1 MSQAGMH
8 NGDTMQ
14 VLNWVSPPKIATRCR
29 RRRPGQAQP
38 PSRLR
43 RQQQPQHQQQQQQQ
57 QHRRTGIFSS
67 STSSS
72 SSSLV
77 RNDYFLRGLF
87 RLFRDTGGS
96 LNSFYQMAAPLSAAG
111 NAERRLNASF
121 AVWSNATIGTCEKN
135 LHGASESRA
144 RAKSET
150 RALVVQPMD
159 GWSTDFEVRKLPNCF
174 QKLPK

>member
-72 SSSLV
+72 SSLV

-121 AVWSNATIGTCEKN
+121 AVWSNVGTCEKISTARVN
-135 LHGASESRA
+135 HG
-144 RAKSET
+144 
-150 RALVVQPMD
+150 RALKVKRERSSCSQWMD
-159 GWSTDFEVRKLPNCF
+159 GLQILK
-174 QKLPK
+174 